1 MTVRSALVVDDS
13 KSARFALRRYL
24 EGHRYQVETA
34 ESADE
39 ANRLLAASRPGVI
52 FLDHVMPGV
61 DGFSVLRSLKAN
73 EQTAAIPVVVC
84 SSNEGPEFNAQARA
98 SGASFILQKPP
109 NPEHLQRILD
119 DLERPDPAH
128 SAGAATPEAVAAGSE
143 CAPVHSAAPP
153 EVPAMSGLRPSMP
166 AVAAVPAATDDAIR
180 EQLEARMKKV
190 SQGLFV
196 QFAEIKATVAH
207 LSSQQARLAEQPGSL
222 RSELRGGL
230 DETNQALRLVNSRI
244 EGIEREV
251 FSQLTA
257 MRTHLESTL
266 KAQAERITDLVQSA
280 RQAAAEE
287 AQIVAERTVMSAAL
301 RISDQL
307 ADAILG
313 AAGRR

>member
-39 ANRLLAASRPGVI
+39 ASRLLATSRPGVI

-109 NPEHLQRILD
+109 NPEQLQRILH
-119 DLERPDPAH
+119 DLERPGAAH
-128 SAGAATPEAVAAGSE
+128 SASAATLED
-143 CAPVHSAAPP
+143 SAAASKRASAHTEAPP
-153 EVPAMSGLRPSMP
+153 AVPTPGGLRPSMP
-166 AVAAVPAATDDAIR
+166 ALAAAPAAGDDAAR
-180 EQLEARMKKV
+180 EQLETRMRKV

-207 LSSQQARLAEQPGSL
+207 LSTQQTRLAEQPGSL
-222 RSELRGGL
+222 RTELRRGL
-230 DETNQALRLVNSRI
+230 DETSQALRLVTSRI

-257 MRTHLESTL
+257 MRTHLDAAL
-266 KAQAERITDLVQSA
+266 KTQAERITDLVQCA